1 MNDSYMEHGWGD
13 TKWNGKPATFSIED
27 FKKAYNSGARIIN
40 EALSEANDKRNE
52 RNEKIEE
59 LRLKA
64 GMKPSKMFGEK
75 KKPIQLNIWHG
86 YDMNRYNPHSTYLMH
101 SGRKGMK
108 WGKNIYQED
117 YVPIGKEAQGTKI
130 GGGFGGSRGVAVSG
144 NVAGGGSG
152 GNRGSGS
159 VDMSTRQRYQPKDAT
174 NRTGQAVGEVAET
187 LLTPKW
193 LKFAQTL
200 DKADD
205 MREKATRPIIEEAVA
220 KQYEKKLN
228 QNGWKVY
235 VSRIDNMT
243 EEEKQAFDKA
253 NKTQYSGTFLRTYGA
268 DDPSGGHYSAKLYKP
283 NHIDYGTDVYGQG
296 ATSYTILREQPK
308 GTLNQILDEKAK
320 DLNDIDDEMVD
331 SVVRAQLVDKMNEQ
345 YDPNAAYATNN
356 ASLGGESYKNQSELT
371 AARTRQA
378 QNAMTS
384 VNSDRENTKAVT
396 ETIVNSSD
404 NPQMIEANLKKQ
416 FGPDTTVSWDSP
428 YDGGPVIC
436 NVEYPAKDVSGIAI
450 PPYSYTVKPE
460 KVNEK
465 IYKKQEMQDSSRAAG
480 EKKTEEQRKRGME
493 IGQKA
498 LEETKRRAE
507 EQAEARRKAALNSSS
522 IARDMAEKTGSS
534 VGGNVSEGRA
544 IREAQKKARELA
556 ETKLKGQA
564 VREAQKKAR
573 EDEEL
578 KARGRA
584 VREAQKKKKAN
595 AGAARAMGNAYSSMY
610 NMRKRMTHSERF
622 SYGGLYS
629 TDELYHWGILGMKW
643 GRRRWQNEDG
653 SLTEAGRV
661 HYGYTSEREK
671 NRHAEKVNEQQI
683 ELTKASRGGDRDSY
697 KSKYDLKKL
706 QVKQDKQKQDEA
718 RDKRRHEEE
727 LAKMKYRDAEQ
738 KRKNDAAKIRNEYK
752 LEKLKAKNAQKLSKY
767 ELQTDRED
775 MRRDYE
781 EAREMNQFD
790 YVYDRAEQRGRQVA
804 ERKANSVAGKAL
816 TAAVVVGAVAVGA
829 PLVKKYLGK
838 ADFSGIKDTAKNV
851 ADKAEKIVNSDAGKV
866 ITNAVTQ
873 AKDNK
878 NVAQQVKEKAN
889 DSKKSGSSNIFDPSK
904 IPVYTKSDMYNDPE
918 YWKFAKAIGRR

>member
-40 EALSEANDKRNE
+40 EALSEANDRRNE

-75 KKPIQLNIWHG
+75 KKPMQLNIWHG

-117 YVPIGKEAQGTKI
+117 YVPIGKEAQGKI
-130 GGGFGGSRGVAVSG
+130 
-144 NVAGGGSG
+144 GGGSG
-152 GNRGSGS
+152 GKRTGQAS
-159 VDMSTRQRYQPKDAT
+159 VDMS
-174 NRTGQAVGEVAET
+174 NRTRYTAKNATTDNKKLFTVNNTDSAATKTAKNIGNAVWYDIT
-187 LLTPKW
+187 TPKYQ
-193 LKFAQTL
+193 KFFDNLEVGQNTTKQVTKPIVEDAVQ
-200 DKADD
+200 KA
-205 MREKATRPIIEEAVA
+205 
-220 KQYEKKLN
+220 YEKKLR
-228 QNGWKVY
+228 QNGWNVY
-235 VSRIDNMT
+235 VGRIDTMT
-243 EEEKQAFDKA
+243 PEEKQAFDK
-253 NKTQYSGTFLRTYGA
+253 Q
-268 DDPSGGHYSAKLYKP
+268 
-283 NHIDYGTDVYGQG
+283 YGTDYQYKKLGIVTQEDMDNGIYPTRQWFSANTYNNFGDRGRGYSINDTRDTTENQMNALKDG
-296 ATSYTILREQPK
+296 LTKATKQ
-308 GTLNQILDEKAK
+308 TLLNEKSK
-320 DLNDIDDEMVD
+320 TMNEIDDEMVN
-331 SVVRAQLVDKMNEQ
+331 SIVKEQLSGLLEEEF
-345 YDPNAAYATNN
+345 DPTADYAKKINAPGYGGA
-356 ASLGGESYKNQSELT
+356 LGGGSKEYYENEEDFRNGRAKRVKSTLDAVNNEIT
-371 AARTRQA
+371 A
-378 QNAMTS
+378 
-384 VNSDRENTKAVT
+384 DKAAT
-396 ETIVNSSD
+396 ETVCSMFDDPSA
-404 NPQMIEANLKKQ
+404 IEKNLKEK
-416 FGPDTTVSWDSP
+416 FGPDTEISWDP
-428 YDGGPVIC
+428 MYDGGPVLC
-436 NVEYPAKDVSGIAI
+436 NVNFPSKKINDVTV
-450 PPYSYTVKPE
+450 PPYTYTVVPTKLNDALYLKEE
-460 KVNEK
+460 KR
-465 IYKKQEMQDSSRAAG
+465 DAARAEG
-480 EKKTEEQRKRGME
+480 EKKTQEQRLRGME
-493 IGQKA
+493 AGQRA
-498 LEETKRRAE
+498 LEETKKIAQ
-507 EQAEARRKAALNSSS
+507 EQAEARKNAALNSSS
-522 IARDMAEKTGSS
+522 IARDMAAKTQNSS
-534 VGGNVSEGRA
+534 SVSEGRA
-544 IREAQKKARELA
+544 VREAQNKARELA

-584 VREAQKKKKAN
+584 VREAQKKKKVN

-622 SYGGLYS
+622 SYGGLYD

-653 SLTEAGRV
+653 SLTEAGRA
-661 HYGYTSEREK
+661 HYGYGSEREK

-790 YVYDRAEQRGRQVA
+790 YVYDRAEQRGRQAIDKHSNSTLNVA
-804 ERKANSVAGKAL
+804 ISSVA
-816 TAAVVVGAVAVGA
+816 AAAAIKYGA
-829 PLVKKYLGK
+829 PIVKDLIT
-838 ADFSGIKDTAKNV
+838 DWKN
-851 ADKAEKIVNSDAGKV
+851 
-866 ITNAVTQ
+866 
-873 AKDNK
+873 
-878 NVAQQVKEKAN
+878 
-889 DSKKSGSSNIFDPSK
+889 
-904 IPVYTKSDMYNDPE
+904 
-918 YWKFAKAIGRR
+918 R